1 MQLVIIKAI
10 KTVDKLIKF
19 DPKFKE
25 DLTSLYMNTGQ
36 FDAALELINELNETV
51 GKSDRRESYKLQI
64 LSQGKYQNAEIANL
78 IQQINKYPQEES
90 NYISLIYYYS
100 KNDAIDK
107 VLETAQNSRKQFLP
121 QSG

>member
-1 MQLVIIKAI
+1 MHFLLFKASEIDPTNKWFFIGMYDVNYATSDYQGI

-51 GKSDRRESYKLQI
+51 GKSDRRILQTTDLI
-64 LSQGKYQNAEIANL
+64 ARQIPKYGDRQ
-78 IQQINKYPQEES
+78 S
-90 NYISLIYYYS
+90 NST
-100 KNDAIDK
+100 N
-107 VLETAQNSRKQFLP
+107 Q
-121 QSG
+121 